1 VRAPTGEPILPSP
14 VCLLL
19 GESDGEFSIPDLS
32 DPLTAHVFGLICM
45 MTAWSIAAWLLPEGF
60 LMPKDDDGEF

>member
-1 VRAPTGEPILPSP
+1 
-14 VCLLL
+14 
-19 GESDGEFSIPDLS
+19 
-32 DPLTAHVFGLICM
+32 M